1 MDWNCV
7 ACAVAFQ
14 DGGSIEVSNPFTE
27 IDNYQLKTNI
37 VVSPSQ
43 NLRLTIQLIDYIANW
58 IGDNSFAG
66 SSLEAFLDYG
76 DGVYSP
82 KSIINCRTDCFQGV
96 YIGNIDIRNPSSQ
109 TGSYLLIINLYGLQH
124 DVFKLD
130 LISFGDLVLASH
142 VFEESEGIITNSCD
156 GKLTANVFFGK
167 AGVGKSTVASWTS
180 SSPGLF
186 EIGTTGTGTTTL
198 GTWLSNSIS
207 EYSYCG
213 FAESQFD
220 PIEEI
225 QFIPPLP
232 DMTFCKNGTS
242 NLAFFDTEGLDYQT
256 ELGNNYD
263 IITVLPHTLIAENV
277 FLVVNNRLNPN
288 EDRIIKTIFI
298 SSLAVSMLLL
308 SSFFY

>member
-1 MDWNCV
+1 MEWNCV
-7 ACAVAFQ
+7 ACTVSFQ
-14 DGGSIEVSNPFTE
+14 DGGSIEVSNPLTE
-27 IDNYQLKTNI
+27 IGNYQLATNI

-43 NLRLTIQLIDYIANW
+43 NLRLTIHLIDYIANW
-58 IGDNSFAG
+58 IGDNSFAE
-66 SSLEAFLDYG
+66 SSLEAYLDYG
-76 DGVYSP
+76 DGVHSP
-82 KSIINCRTDCFQGV
+82 KSIINCRTDCLKGV
-96 YIGNIDIRNPSSQ
+96 YIGNIDLRNPSLL
-109 TGSYLLIINLYGLQH
+109 TGSYQLIINLYGLQH

-130 LISFGDLVLASH
+130 LISFGDLVLASQ
-142 VFEESEGIITNSCD
+142 VYEESEGIITDSCD

-180 SSPGLF
+180 SLPGLF
-186 EIGTTGTGTTTL
+186 EVGTVGTGTTTL

-207 EYSYCG
+207 ENSYCE
-213 FAESQFD
+213 FAETQFE

-225 QFIPPLP
+225 QFIPSLP
-232 DMTFCKNGTS
+232 DMSFCRNGTS

-288 EDRIIKTIFI
+288 EDRIIKN
-298 SSLAVSMLLL
+298 
-308 SSFFY
+308 